1 MKKLLVALCAISV
14 VAPAFAA
21 SSLRRLGGTGTY
33 AGTASAVESKKMA
46 NTVASSVNRAGTLR
60 VAPTITKSAKVS
72 TAAKTTGGTALKASA
87 KSTANRLSVG
97 KYLGGTSSL
106 GMVSGGGS
114 STEGAGDVDL
124 TGYATEEYV
133 DTEVSQLQKQIDTK
147 VDTTADSVN
156 EMAGEY
162 NITGVMYV
170 ETPELPEVSV
180 NEPN

>member
-33 AGTASAVESKKMA
+33 TGTASAVESKKMA

-60 VAPTITKSAKVS
+60 VSPTIAKSAKIS
-72 TAAKTTGGTALKASA
+72 TAAKPATSGTTLKSA
-87 KSTANRLSVG
+87 GKSNANRLSVG
-97 KYLGGTSSL
+97 KYLGGTGAL
-106 GMVSGGGS
+106 GMVSNGS
-114 STEGAGDVDL
+114 AGADVDL
-124 TGYATEEYV
+124 TGYATLDYV
-133 DTEVSQLQKQIDTK
+133 DAADNELRDTK
-147 VDTTADSVN
+147 VDKSADSVN

-170 ETPELPEVSV
+170 ETPELPYVEQPS
-180 NEPN
+180 

>member
-1 MKKLLVALCAISV
+1 
-14 VAPAFAA
+14 
-21 SSLRRLGGTGTY
+21 
-33 AGTASAVESKKMA
+33 
-46 NTVASSVNRAGTLR
+46 
-60 VAPTITKSAKVS
+60 
-72 TAAKTTGGTALKASA
+72 
-87 KSTANRLSVG
+87 
-97 KYLGGTSSL
+97 
-106 GMVSGGGS
+106 MVSGGGS

-133 DTEVSQLQKQIDTK
+133 DAEVSQLQKQIDTK